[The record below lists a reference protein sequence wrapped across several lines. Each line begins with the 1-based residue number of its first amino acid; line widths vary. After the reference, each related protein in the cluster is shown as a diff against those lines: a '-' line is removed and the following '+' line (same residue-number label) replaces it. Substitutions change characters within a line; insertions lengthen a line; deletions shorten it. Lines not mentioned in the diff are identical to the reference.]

1 MNAPTLLADRYELLR
16 QLGRGGMAQVH
27 LAHDRRLGRTVAVKT
42 LLSDHAQDTV
52 FQQRFQREA
61 QAVASLNH
69 PSIAAVYDTGEGE
82 INGVVV
88 PYIVMEY
95 VEGATLADLLERG
108 PMMPEEALR
117 ICAGV
122 LRALAYSHEH
132 GIVHRDIKP
141 ANVMLTTEGQVK
153 VMDFGI
159 ARAMGA
165 GGMTMTATATVIG
178 TAHYLSPEQAR
189 GEKVDARSD
198 LYSSGC
204 LLYELLTGRPPFDGE
219 SAVAVAYQHVT
230 AEPDLPSNRA
240 PGVASGIDDVVMVSL
255 AKGREERY
263 QSADEMRL
271 DIEAVLGYAPVPG
284 TSSTQRV
291 TAVGHP
297 VPAPTQSGG
306 GRRAEQRA
314 ARSAGDDRRKR
325 TLLIAAGVA
334 LAVIS
339 IVAFT
344 SLLGGGDDD
353 TFTLRDYS
361 GSSTSEAAEQ
371 LRQDGLTPKT
381 GTARSCGKPEKVVC
395 ATDPEAGS
403 QVTDGATITLF
414 PSDGTGE
421 IEGSVEVPD
430 VTGEQEDAA
439 MSALR
444 EAGLEPVRE
453 TRESSETPA
462 GTVLSQSPEGGEEAE
477 AGSEVTVTVAT
488 APAAGD
494 GGGGGGGEQGGD
506 TGSSAAETV
515 NVPDL
520 NGRSVADARAA
531 LAGLGLAVA
540 EVNSEDGAPPGVVI
554 GQEPAS
560 GAAVAPGSPV
570 TITVSTGP
578 AQVTTTP
585 VPDVAGSRS
594 MEAMG
599 TLLEAGFMADL
610 DQSCLRPR
618 STASYSRPAGGVPA
632 EAGSSVTV
640 FCESSHHGGP
650 GGHDD
655 DDDDDD

>member
-1 MNAPTLLADRYELLR
+1 MNAPTLLADRYELVR

-69 PSIAAVYDTGEGE
+69 PAIAAVYDTGEGE
-82 INGVVV
+82 VNGVVV

-165 GGMTMTATATVIG
+165 GGMTMTATSTVIG

-230 AEPDLPSNRA
+230 AEPDLPSHRA
-240 PGVASGIDDVVMVSL
+240 AGIASEIDDVVMVSL

-263 QSADEMRL
+263 QTADEMRL

-284 TSSTQRV
+284 TTTQRA

-297 VPAPTQSGG
+297 VPAPTQGG
-306 GRRAEQRA
+306 GRAEQRA

-325 TLLIAAGVA
+325 AVLVAGAVAAV
-334 LAVIS
+334 VVC

-344 SLLGGGDDD
+344 SFLGGSDDD
-353 TFTLRDYS
+353 TFALRDYS
-361 GSSTSEAAEQ
+361 GSSLSEAADQVRE
-371 LRQDGLTPKT
+371 DGLSPET
-381 GTARSCGKPEKVVC
+381 GATRSCGKPEKVIC
-395 ATDPEAGS
+395 ATSPEAGS
-403 QVTDGATITLF
+403 QVTEGATITLH

-421 IEGSVEVPD
+421 AEGTVQVPD

-439 MSALR
+439 MATLR
-444 EAGLEPVRE
+444 ETGLEPVRD
-453 TRESSETPA
+453 TRESTEAAP
-462 GTVLSQSPEGGEEAE
+462 GTVLAQSPEGGEEAE
-477 AGSEVTVTVAT
+477 AGSEVTVTVAV
-488 APAAGD
+488 APAAVLRGD
-494 GGGGGGGEQGGD
+494 GGG
-506 TGSSAAETV
+506 
-515 NVPDL
+515 
-520 NGRSVADARAA
+520 
-531 LAGLGLAVA
+531 
-540 EVNSEDGAPPGVVI
+540 
-554 GQEPAS
+554 
-560 GAAVAPGSPV
+560 
-570 TITVSTGP
+570 
-578 AQVTTTP
+578 
-585 VPDVAGSRS
+585 
-594 MEAMG
+594 
-599 TLLEAGFMADL
+599 
-610 DQSCLRPR
+610 
-618 STASYSRPAGGVPA
+618 
-632 EAGSSVTV
+632 
-640 FCESSHHGGP
+640 
-650 GGHDD
+650 
-655 DDDDDD
+655 

>member
-1 MNAPTLLADRYELLR
+1 MNAPTLLADRYELVR

-69 PSIAAVYDTGEGE
+69 PAIAAVYDTGEGE

-230 AEPDLPSNRA
+230 AEPDLPSSRA
-240 PGVASGIDDVVMVSL
+240 HGIASGIDDVVMVSL

-263 QSADEMRL
+263 QTADEMRL

-284 TSSTQRV
+284 TATQRV

-297 VPAPTQSGG
+297 VAPPTQGG
-306 GRRAEQRA
+306 GGGRAEQRA
-314 ARSAGDDRRKR
+314 ARSAGGDRRKR
-325 TLLIAAGVA
+325 GLLVAAGVA
-334 LAVIS
+334 LVVVC
-339 IVAFT
+339 IVAFS
-344 SLLGGGDDD
+344 SLFGGGDEE
-353 TFTLRDYS
+353 TFALRDYS
-361 GSSTSEAAEQ
+361 GSSISEAAEAV
-371 LRQDGLTPKT
+371 RQDGLTPKT

-395 ATDPEAGS
+395 ATDPEVGS
-403 QVTDGATITLF
+403 QVTEGSTVTLF

-421 IEGSVEVPD
+421 IEGAVEVPD

-439 MSALR
+439 MAALR

-453 TRESSETPA
+453 TRESSEAAA
-462 GTVLSQSPEGGEEAE
+462 GTVLAQSPEGGEEAE

-488 APAAGD
+488 APQS
-494 GGGGGGGEQGGD
+494 GGGGGEQSQD

-515 NVPDL
+515 SVPDL
-520 NGRSVADARAA
+520 NGRSVADARQE
-531 LAGLGLAVA
+531 LANRGLAVA

-554 GQEPAS
+554 GQEPAP

-578 AQVTTTP
+578 AQVTATP

-594 MEAMG
+594 MEATGALM
-599 TLLEAGFMADL
+599 EAGFMPEL
-610 DQSCLRPR
+610 DHSCMRPR
-618 STASYSRPAGGVPA
+618 SRASYSNPAGGAPA
-632 EAGSSVTV
+632 EAGSTVTV

-650 GGHDD
+650 GGHGGDD
-655 DDDDDD
+655 EDEDD